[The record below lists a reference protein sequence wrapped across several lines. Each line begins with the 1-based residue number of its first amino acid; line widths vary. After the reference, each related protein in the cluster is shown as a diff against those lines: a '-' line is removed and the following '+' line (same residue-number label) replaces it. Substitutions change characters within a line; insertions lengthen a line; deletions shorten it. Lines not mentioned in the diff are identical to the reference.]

1 MNDKK
6 QNTNTKNNEKYDS
19 VLVKITKDSDK
30 FLSLAMLVDNNSLFK
45 VEIKEDNNEYS
56 KFYLYRKSE
65 DVEYDCIINGV
76 CVNTA
81 YPICITFK
89 ERSVSIKCEHIIIE
103 KKLSKRIFKSKHIKG
118 SGADYFDYVRL
129 SKNESKFKILISFEN
144 SSDVRIVFNNSS
156 FIKDNIFKAMNM
168 NIKSVKIR
176 FDDNSFIDDL
186 YRFIC
191 DMSSAL
197 WSGQSSFV
205 RDYLHNFK
213 YDMKISSVIIDS
225 NSIII
230 NNNNNSECMII
241 EDSIP
246 FVVMTRMFNIYN
258 IDFAMN
264 VNFDNIKTITVRNF

>member
-1 MNDKK
+1 MDNKK
-6 QNTNTKNNEKYDS
+6 QNTNMRDNEKYDS
-19 VLVKITKDSDK
+19 VLVKITKDSDE
-30 FLSLAMLVDNNSLFK
+30 FLSLATLVDNNSLFK
-45 VEIKEDNNEYS
+45 IEIKESNNGYS
-56 KFYLYRKSE
+56 KLYLYRKSE

-103 KKLSKRIFKSKHIKG
+103 KKLSKRIFKSKYIKG
-118 SGADYFDYVRL
+118 SGSDYFDYVRL

-144 SSDVRIVFNNSS
+144 SSDVRTVFSNGS

-176 FDDNSFIDDL
+176 FDDNSFVDDL
-186 YRFIC
+186 YKFIC
-191 DMSSAL
+191 DISNAL

-230 NNNNNSECMII
+230 NNHNNSECMII
-241 EDSIP
+241 EDSIT
-246 FVVMTRMFNIYN
+246 FIAITRIFNIHN

>member
-6 QNTNTKNNEKYDS
+6 QNINTKDNEKYDS
-19 VLVKITKDSDK
+19 ILVKITKDSDK

-45 VEIKEDNNEYS
+45 VEIKESNNEYS

-65 DVEYDCIINGV
+65 DIEYDCIINGV

-81 YPICITFK
+81 CPIYITFK

-129 SKNESKFKILISFEN
+129 SKNESEFKILISFEN
-144 SSDVRIVFNNSS
+144 SSDVRIVFSNGS
-156 FIKDNIFKAMNM
+156 FIKDNVFKAMNM

-197 WSGQSSFV
+197 WSGQSSLV

-230 NNNNNSECMII
+230 NNNNSECMII
-241 EDSIP
+241 EDSMP